1 MTTLYDFPEVGE
13 TLVLHTHLS
22 IREDAHQLFGFLH
35 EIDRRLFR
43 ELIKVNGIGGRSALS
58 ILSGMNAADFVECIL
73 SENIALLIK
82 IPGIG
87 KKTAERLLIEMR
99 DRLKEWKIAGTL
111 NPSLA
116 SSGKALQNTVQEEA
130 ISALIALGY
139 RPQVASKMLEGC
151 YNAATMQSAEDLIR
165 EALELYEDAYWAQL
179 AEERW
184 KTFDRKTA
192 LTHEQVWGRRPK
204 KRR

>member
-1 MTTLYDFPEVGE
+1 MISRLEGTLIAKHPPTILIDVKGVGYEVDIPMTTLYDLPEVGE
-13 TLVLHTHLS
+13 ALVLHTHLS

-58 ILSGMNAADFVECIL
+58 ILSGMNAADFVECIIK
-73 SENIALLIK
+73 ENIALLIK

-99 DRLKEWKIAGTL
+99 DRLKEWKIAGAL
-111 NPSLA
+111 AQNPP
-116 SSGKALQNTVQEEA
+116 SSVKTAQNTVQDEA

-139 RPQVASKMLEGC
+139 RPQIASKMVEDC
-151 YNAATMQSAEDLIR
+151 YNASGTQSAEDLIR
-165 EALELYEDAYWAQL
+165 EALRNL
-179 AEERW
+179 
-184 KTFDRKTA
+184 
-192 LTHEQVWGRRPK
+192 
-204 KRR
+204 

>member
-1 MTTLYDFPEVGE
+1 MISRLEGTLIAKHPPTILIDVRGVGYEVDIPMTTLYDLPEVGE
-13 TLVLHTHLS
+13 SLVLHTHLS

-73 SENIALLIK
+73 NENIGLLVK
-82 IPGIG
+82 VPGIG

-111 NPSLA
+111 AQSPA
-116 SSGKALQNTVQEEA
+116 TAAKAAQSAVQDEA

-139 RPQVASKMLEGC
+139 KPPIASKMIEQC
-151 YNAATMQSAEDLIR
+151 YNEASTQTAEDLIR
-165 EALELYEDAYWAQL
+165 DAL
-179 AEERW
+179 RN
-184 KTFDRKTA
+184 
-192 LTHEQVWGRRPK
+192 V
-204 KRR
+204 